1 MRGIEVWMEEL
12 YHHWPAEAGPVELW
26 SGGPLTELRHP
37 KGESRYRSLSGWSRE
52 HPWLARYSWGKRY
65 EIEQLSI
72 LPKVIW
78 NLRRCGASVVYCG
91 DPVLSWHLKRFQRYH
106 GASVVFMNGMRLSP
120 RWGNHLDGVHL
131 LADPYL
137 EEANLIPSAERH
149 AHFFAAPHFADTELF
164 FQADAETRR
173 ASRQEFGLPQDNYL
187 VLTVGPLGN
196 VSGKRLDF
204 LAGEVAA
211 ADRRV
216 CLVHAGIEEDGAVAL
231 RQAVQDL
238 LGPRVVF
245 LGRVNRARM
254 ASLYRAVD
262 CYSLGSLAE
271 PFSIAIL
278 EALASGLPVVH
289 HSDAVMIWQS
299 GAGGFPVSM
308 LQPGEAAAVFSRL
321 ATDSEEQ
328 SHKARAA
335 RNSAVERY
343 AAPGIA
349 ASIAKGLVEVRRL
362 HQSRR

>member
-1 MRGIEVWMEEL
+1 MEEL
-12 YHHWPAEAGPVELW
+12 FHHWPAEAGPVELW
-26 SGGPLTELRHP
+26 SGGPLAHLHYP

-78 NLRRCGASVVYCG
+78 KLRRSGASVVYCG

-137 EEANLIPSAERH
+137 EEAHLIPPAERH
-149 AHFFAAPHFADTELF
+149 AHFFAVPHFADTELF
-164 FQADAETRR
+164 YPADANARR
-173 ASRQEFGLPQDNYL
+173 AARQEFGLPEENYL
-187 VLTVGPLGN
+187 VLSVGPLGN

-204 LAGEVAA
+204 LAREVSA

-216 CLVHAGIEEDGAVAL
+216 CLVHAGIEEDGAADL
-231 RQAVQDL
+231 RRAIQEL
-238 LGPRVVF
+238 LGSRVVF
-245 LGRVNRARM
+245 LGRVDRARM
-254 ASLYRAVD
+254 SSLYRAVD

-289 HSDAVMIWQS
+289 HSDMVMIWQS
-299 GAGGFPVSM
+299 GAGGYPVSM
-308 LQPGEAAAVFSRL
+308 LEPGEAAAVFSRL
-321 ATDSEEQ
+321 ALDNQEQ
-328 SHKARAA
+328 SRKSKAA
-335 RNSAVERY
+335 RNSALERY

-349 ASIAKGLVEVRRL
+349 VAIARQLVEVRRL
-362 HQSRR
+362 QQSRQ